1 MNISSC
7 VSCGSK
13 QMAKFE
19 NRSLIANQQYIDL
32 SVHGL
37 GGIECLEADCK
48 EVVFNDDSAVRYSE
62 ALDKA
67 LNIYRGK
74 ELRRIR
80 KKLGLTQIQMVQ
92 RVTGGGHNAVSR
104 YEKGDVAIPNPL
116 WILVV
121 LLDKKPELL
130 SELTHRISDN

>member
-1 MNISSC
+1 MNITSC

-13 QMAKFE
+13 QLANFE
-19 NRSLIANQQYIDL
+19 GRSLIANQQYIDL

-37 GGIECLEADCK
+37 SGIECLEADCK
-48 EVVFNDDSAVRYSE
+48 EVVFTDESAERYSE
-62 ALDKA
+62 AQGKA

-92 RVTGGGHNAVSR
+92 RVSGGGHNAVSR

-116 WILVV
+116 WILIV

-130 SELTHRISDN
+130 SELSHKISSH